1 MAFFSPRPQINL
13 TIANPLQRLS
23 LKEKRKK
30 DNELEQARLG
40 ESLFVSHPKGFVQLL
55 LILFFLGGGQ

>member
-40 ESLFVSHPKGFVQLL
+40 ESLFVSHPKRFVQLL